1 MEAPRVRFKVLGPLE
16 VVADGRALPLGGS
29 KQRTLLATLL
39 VHANTPVPGERLC
52 DAVWGENPPAS
63 AQANIRSYVAALR
76 RVLNKA
82 AGEDRLS
89 MGHRGY
95 ELRVRPDEVDLHR
108 FEDLAERG
116 RAALAAGEH
125 RAAAGHLGR
134 ALDLWRGEAF
144 DRVAHH
150 EALHIEAARLE
161 ESRLVAF
168 EGYAEA
174 RLALGEH
181 LDAVAVLQAQT
192 ARYPLRESLW
202 AKLMVAQYRCGRPGD
217 ALTSY
222 TLARAALRN
231 ELGLEPGAELRRLHR
246 AVLTRD
252 PALGAAPAPVPPARP
267 APSWRTVSQL
277 PLDTPDFT
285 GRHLVMSRAA
295 ALLEPAA
302 DAGAAPSPTTTPVVV
317 LTGPSGTGKTAL
329 ATRLAHLLRHAFP
342 DGQLFLRLDGARGIR
357 RPPGALL
364 SDLLLSLGVAGSSLP
379 EATVDRAAMFRSLLC
394 GRQVLLVLD
403 DARDEAQIR
412 PLLPGSSRSAV
423 LVTSTARL
431 DGLEDAHL
439 VDVPPLDDEEAQAL
453 LRRLTDCRRLDAE
466 PAAARRV
473 VTACAGLPLALRVAG
488 ARLAAHPRLPLQ
500 DLADGLDAARYETPD
515 GHTDEDRTDEQRA
528 VRAAAAVG
536 YQGLGPDA
544 AWAFRALGLLPSPEF
559 PGWVLAAL
567 LDEPDTD
574 RWADALLDAHLIQV
588 CAIDAQGQPRYRMH
602 DALHAHAAERALAEE
617 PPAWRRAA
625 VARVLDGWL
634 LRLRTA
640 GDRLVRGGPADIVR
654 GGTVDPFGWLESER
668 TNLVTAVEFAA
679 ADSGYGAQAA
689 ALAAAMENV
698 CHLRNWWEEW
708 ERVARAA
715 RDRATADDDPVAAAV
730 AQGSL
735 ARAAAARGR
744 VDDAAGRFA
753 TAIDALDALG
763 EEHHAALLRVHRS
776 FAVADR
782 GMAEL
787 AYRDAESAAAVLER
801 LGDAPGRITALRSL
815 GYALVCRQRDAEAIE
830 AGEAA
835 LAAAERLGHPLLL
848 ADALQLLAVAEIGH
862 GRFGRA
868 ARHLHRALAEYRLL
882 RHRPGEAYTLLTMG
896 RLHVGLGPDQAP
908 RALGPL
914 GEAAAVFTELGELR
928 GEALAHYW
936 LGRTH
941 AALGDPAR
949 AAGHFTEALGGFRR
963 LRMPV
968 WRERAQLELDAVQR
982 ATVESVTAS

>member
-39 VHANTPVPGERLC
+39 LHANTPVPGERLC
-52 DAVWGENPPAS
+52 DALWGEHPPAS
-63 AQANIRSYVAALR
+63 AQANIRNYVAALR
-76 RVLNKA
+76 RVLNRA
-82 AGEDRLS
+82 AGEERLS

-95 ELRVRPDEVDLHR
+95 ELRVHPGELDLDT
-108 FEDLAERG
+108 FEDLTGRG
-116 RAALAAGEH
+116 REALAAGEH
-125 RAAAGHLGR
+125 RAAAARLGQ
-134 ALDLWRGEAF
+134 ALDLWRGDAF

-161 ESRLVAF
+161 EARLVAF
-168 EGYAEA
+168 EGHAEA
-174 RLALGEH
+174 RLALGQH
-181 LDAVAVLQAQT
+181 LEAVAPLQAQT
-192 ARYPLRESLW
+192 ARHPLRESLW
-202 AKLMVAQYRCGRPGD
+202 AKLMLAQYRCGRPGD
-217 ALTSY
+217 ALASY
-222 TLARAALRN
+222 TRARTALRD
-231 ELGLEPGAELRRLHR
+231 ELGLEPGTELRRLHR
-246 AVLTRD
+246 AILTRD
-252 PALGAAPAPVPPARP
+252 PALGRTPAPVPPARTAP
-267 APSWRTVSQL
+267 AWRTVSQL

-302 DAGAAPSPTTTPVVV
+302 GAAHAPSPATTPVVV

-329 ATRLAHLLRHAFP
+329 ATRIAHLLRHAFP
-342 DGQLFLRLDGARGIR
+342 DGQLFLRLDGARGTR

-403 DARDEAQIR
+403 DARDAAQIR

-423 LVTSTARL
+423 LVTSTTRL
-431 DGLEDAHL
+431 DGLDGAHL

-466 PAAARRV
+466 PDATRRLL
-473 VTACAGLPLALRVAG
+473 TACAGLPLALRVAG
-488 ARLAAHPRLPLQ
+488 ARLAAHPDLPLAA
-500 DLADGLDAARYETPD
+500 LADALHAARHD
-515 GHTDEDRTDEQRA
+515 GA
-528 VRAAAAVG
+528 VPAAAAAG

-574 RWADALLDAHLIQV
+574 LLADALLDAHLIQV

-640 GDRLVRGGPADIVR
+640 GDRLVRGGPADLLR

-668 TNLVTAVEFAA
+668 TNLVTAVEFA

-698 CHLRNWWEEW
+698 CHLRNWWDEW

-715 RDRATADDDPVAAAV
+715 RERATADDDPVAAAV

-753 TAIDALDALG
+753 AAIDQLDALG
-763 EEHHAALLRVHRS
+763 EERHAALLRVHRS
-776 FAVADR
+776 FALADR

-787 AYRDAESAAAVLER
+787 AYEDAASAAAVLER
-801 LGDAPGRITALRSL
+801 LGDAHGRVTALRSL
-815 GYALVCRQRDAEAIE
+815 GYALVCRQREAEAIE

-848 ADALQLLAVAEIGH
+848 ADVLQLLAVAEIGH

-914 GEAAAVFTELGELR
+914 GEAVAVFTELGELR

-941 AALGDPAR
+941 AALGDAGR
-949 AAGHFTEALGGFRR
+949 AAGHFGEGLAGFRR

-968 WRERAQLELDAVQR
+968 WTERARLELDAARSAV
-982 ATVESVTAS
+982 ASMSAS

>member
-16 VVADGRALPLGGS
+16 VVADGRPLPLGGS

-95 ELRVRPDEVDLHR
+95 ELRVRPDEMDLHR
-108 FEDLAERG
+108 FESLTERG
-116 RAALAAGEH
+116 RAALATGEH

-134 ALDLWRGEAF
+134 ALDLWRGDAF

-150 EALHIEAARLE
+150 ETLHIEAARLE

-168 EGYAEA
+168 ESYAEA

-181 LDAVAVLQAQT
+181 LETVAMLQART
-192 ARYPLRESLW
+192 ARHPLRESLW
-202 AKLMVAQYRCGRPGD
+202 AKLMLAQYRCGRPGD

-222 TLARAALRN
+222 TLARAALRD

-252 PALGAAPAPVPPARP
+252 PALGETPAPVAPARTGP
-267 APSWRTVSQL
+267 AWRTVSQL

-302 DAGAAPSPTTTPVVV
+302 GAGAAPSPTTTPVIV

-342 DGQLFLRLDGARGIR
+342 DGQLFLRLDGARGTR

-394 GRQVLLVLD
+394 GRQVLLLLD
-403 DARDEAQIR
+403 DARDEEQIR

-423 LVTSTARL
+423 LVTSIARL
-431 DGLEDAHL
+431 DGLDGAH
-439 VDVPPLDDEEAQAL
+439 VIDVPPFDGEEAQAL

-473 VTACAGLPLALRVAG
+473 LDACAGLPLALRLAG
-488 ARLAAHPRLPLQ
+488 ARLAAHPDLPLG
-500 DLADGLDAARYETPD
+500 DLADALEAE
-515 GHTDEDRTDEQRA
+515 RTEGDV
-528 VRAAAAVG
+528 VRAAAAAG

-544 AWAFRALGLLPSPEF
+544 AWAFRAIGLLPSPEF
-559 PGWVLAAL
+559 PGWILAAL
-567 LDEPDTD
+567 LDAPDTD
-574 RWADALLDAHLIQV
+574 RCADALLDAHLIQV
-588 CAIDAQGQPRYRMH
+588 AGIDAQGQPRYRMH
-602 DALHAHAAERALAEE
+602 DALHAYAAERAATEE
-617 PPAWRRAA
+617 PPAWRCAA

-640 GDRLVRGGPADIVR
+640 GDRLVRGGPADLVR

-679 ADSGYGAQAA
+679 DSGYGAQAA
-689 ALAAAMENV
+689 ALAAAMEDV
-698 CHLRNWWEEW
+698 CHLRNWWDEW

-715 RDRATADDDPVAAAV
+715 RGRATADDDPVAAAV

-744 VDDAAGRFA
+744 VDDAAVRFA
-753 TAIDALDALG
+753 AAIEQLDALG

-801 LGDAPGRITALRSL
+801 LGDAHGHITALRSL
-815 GYALVCRQRDAEAIE
+815 GYALVCRQREAEAVE

-835 LAAAERLGHPLLL
+835 LAAAERLGHPLVL
-848 ADALQLLAVAEIGH
+848 ADVLQLLAVAEIGH

-949 AAGHFTEALGGFRR
+949 AAGHFTEALAGFRR

-968 WRERAQLELDAVQR
+968 WMERARLELDAAQR
-982 ATVESVTAS
+982 AVGAVVGAS